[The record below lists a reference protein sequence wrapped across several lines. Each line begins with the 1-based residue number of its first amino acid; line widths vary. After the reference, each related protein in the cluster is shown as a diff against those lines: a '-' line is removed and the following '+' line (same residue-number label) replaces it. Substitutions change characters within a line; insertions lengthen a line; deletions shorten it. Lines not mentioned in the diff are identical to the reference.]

1 MTRTL
6 ICQTVINSHVWDIYG
21 VSGDGGTAVWAPDG
35 RTPRPSYIEVGMD
48 THFCNVISTVCHEV
62 GELTLNELQCA
73 YDPSHAFRATN
84 ATIHFMLDHEQW
96 DEVSCAIGY
105 AMAKMYAPIKKAHR
119 DYMKSQKEA
128 IK

>member
-21 VSGDGGTAVWAPDG
+21 VSGDGGESGWAPDG
-35 RTPRPSYIEVGMD
+35 RKPRNAYIDIGLD
-48 THFCNVISTVCHEV
+48 THLHNVISTVCHEV
-62 GELTLNELQCA
+62 GEITLNELGCA
-73 YDPSHAFRATN
+73 YDPSHVFRATARTAMFFLN
-84 ATIHFMLDHEQW
+84 HEQW

-105 AMAKMYAPIKKAHR
+105 VMITLYAPIKKAHKAH
-119 DYMKSQKEA
+119 MEA